1 MNATGDPFD
10 LQRFVA
16 AQDGV
21 MPEVL
26 DELTQ
31 GRKRTHWMWFV
42 FPQLAALGM
51 SATAKHF
58 GIRSLDEAR
67 AYWAH
72 PVLGPRLAQCCTIL
86 LGVEGRTAHEI
97 FGSPDDL
104 KLRSCLTLFELAAP
118 QEPLFARCLE
128 KYDAGQRAERTVSL
142 CRPAR

>member
-1 MNATGDPFD
+1 MNAAPDPFD
-10 LQRFVA
+10 LQRFVG
-16 AQDGV
+16 AQERV
-21 MPEVL
+21 IPEVL

-51 SATAKHF
+51 SATAKHY
-58 GIRSLDEAR
+58 GIDSLEEAR
-67 AYWAH
+67 AYLGH
-72 PVLGPRLAQCCTIL
+72 PVLGPRLKQCCAIL
-86 LGVEGRTAHEI
+86 LGIDGRSAHDV

-118 QEPLFARCLE
+118 QEAVFARCLE
-128 KYDAGQRAERTVSL
+128 KYYAGRRDERTVSL